1 MGRTALNSHIKTP
14 ASRGGWS
21 PPQARIT
28 INKINNMEKLSTS
41 QMRQNGLTAFEA
53 ELVNYILT
61 NEISEGVTFQGV
73 PGHARYGSSKEGEL
87 VVVFNSETLSVER
100 VGKKTIT
107 INFAD
112 YAAGRKR
119 TPTTKATTNTPTTS
133 TTTSNNTNNN
143 NNMKEQNTTTTNTN
157 SNNVNNA
164 ALNFMSQMFAQQ
176 QEEGYQRGKSEAA
189 AEVEELKKQLD
200 EAKNAGTGSIINVV
214 VDGKKT
220 TTKTESVLDPNF
232 ENILHLVA
240 AHENIYLYGPAG
252 SGKNT
257 IAEQIA
263 DALGVDFYYQ
273 NTLVTKFDISGYKNA
288 QGEYEETP
296 FYKAWKNGGLFFAD
310 ELDNSTAE
318 AIIALNAAL
327 ANGYYT
333 FLNSGEKVAKN
344 PNFYCIAAG
353 NTNGQGATE
362 EYCGR
367 YQMDESSRD
376 RFAFIE
382 IDYNKKVEE
391 SICGGHLDI
400 LEFVRDL
407 RSVTKS
413 LQIKLICGYRA
424 ISRLA
429 KFYDMDTNFVLDSFI
444 FKGLSVDDIREIAAA
459 LSSENKYMKEIKKY

>member
-1 MGRTALNSHIKTP
+1 
-14 ASRGGWS
+14 
-21 PPQARIT
+21 
-28 INKINNMEKLSTS
+28 
-41 QMRQNGLTAFEA
+41 MRHNGLTAFEA

-61 NEISEGVTFQGV
+61 NEISEGTTFHGV
-73 PGHARYGSSKEGEL
+73 PGHARYGASKEEEY
-87 VVVFNSETLSVER
+87 VVVFNSESLSVER
-100 VGKKTIT
+100 VGKKVIT

-112 YAAGRKR
+112 YTQGRK
-119 TPTTKATTNTPTTS
+119 KASTNTTTS
-133 TTTSNNTNNN
+133 TTNNNTNNN
-143 NNMKEQNTTTTNTN
+143 NNMEEQNTTAAATVN
-157 SNNVNNA
+157 NNVNNNVNSA
-164 ALNFMSQMFAQQ
+164 ALNFMQQMFAQQ
-176 QEEGYQRGKSEAA
+176 QEEGYQRAKAESA
-189 AEVEELKKQLD
+189 AEVESLKKQLD

-220 TTKTESVLDPNF
+220 TTKTEQVLDPNF
-232 ENILHLVA
+232 ANILKLVA
-240 AHENIYLYGPAG
+240 AHENVYLYGPAG

-263 DALGVDFYYQ
+263 EALGVEFYYQ
-273 NTLVTKFDISGYKNA
+273 NTLVTKFDVSGYKNA

-333 FLNSGEKVAKN
+333 FPNSGEKVAKH
-344 PNFYCIAAG
+344 PDFYCIAAG

-382 IDYNKKVEE
+382 IGYNAKIEE

-407 RSVTKS
+407 RSVANS

-429 KFYDMDTNFVLDSFI
+429 KFYDMSTKFVLDSFI
-444 FKGLSVDDIREIAAA
+444 FKGLAVDDIREIAAA
-459 LSSENKYMKEIKKY
+459 LSSENKYTKEIKKY

>member
-1 MGRTALNSHIKTP
+1 
-14 ASRGGWS
+14 
-21 PPQARIT
+21 
-28 INKINNMEKLSTS
+28 
-41 QMRQNGLTAFEA
+41 MRQNGLTAFEA

-61 NEISEGVTFQGV
+61 NEISEGATFQGV
-73 PGHARYGSSKEGEL
+73 PGHPRYGASKEEEL

-100 VGKKTIT
+100 VGKKLIT

-112 YAAGRKR
+112 YTQGRKR
-119 TPTTKATTNTPTTS
+119 ATTGT

-143 NNMKEQNTTTTNTN
+143 NNNNNNMEEQNTTAATA
-157 SNNVNNA
+157 SNNVNSA
-164 ALNFMSQMFAQQ
+164 ALNFMQQMFAQQ
-176 QEEGYQRGKSEAA
+176 QEEGYQRGKKEAA
-189 AEVEELKKQLD
+189 AEVESLKKQIE
-200 EAKNAGTGSIINVV
+200 EAKKVGTGSVINVV

-220 TTKTESVLDPNF
+220 TTKTEQVLDPNF
-232 ENILHLVA
+232 ENILKLVA
-240 AHENIYLYGPAG
+240 AHENVYLYGPAG

-333 FLNSGEKVAKN
+333 FPNSGEKVAKS

-382 IDYNKKVEE
+382 INYNKKVEE
-391 SICGGHLDI
+391 SICGGHLDV
-400 LEFVRDL
+400 LDFVRDL
-407 RSVTKS
+407 RSVAKS

-429 KFYDMDTNFVLDSFI
+429 KFYDMDTKFVLNSFI

>member
-1 MGRTALNSHIKTP
+1 
-14 ASRGGWS
+14 
-21 PPQARIT
+21 
-28 INKINNMEKLSTS
+28 MEKLSTS

-61 NEISEGVTFQGV
+61 NEISEGTTFHGV
-73 PGHARYGSSKEGEL
+73 PGHPRYGASKEEEL

-100 VGKKTIT
+100 VGKKVIT
-107 INFAD
+107 INFED
-112 YAAGRKR
+112 YTAGRKR
-119 TPTTKATTNTPTTS
+119 VATN

-143 NNMKEQNTTTTNTN
+143 NNNNNNNMEEQNTATAATAN
-157 SNNVNNA
+157 NNVNNNVNSA

-176 QEEGYQRGKSEAA
+176 QEEGYQRGKAEAA
-189 AEVEELKKQLD
+189 AEVDSLKKQLE

-220 TTKTESVLDPNF
+220 TTKTEQVLDPNF

-240 AHENIYLYGPAG
+240 AHENVYLYGPAG

-263 DALGVDFYYQ
+263 EALGVEFYYQ
-273 NTLVTKFDISGYKNA
+273 NTLVTKFDVSGYKNA

-333 FLNSGEKVAKN
+333 FPNSSEKVAKH
-344 PNFYCIAAG
+344 PDFYCIAAG

-382 IDYNKKVEE
+382 IGYNKKVEE

-429 KFYDMDTNFVLDSFI
+429 KFYDMSTKFVLDSFI
-444 FKGLSVDDIREIAAA
+444 FKGISKDDIREIAAA
-459 LSSENKYMKEIKKY
+459 LSSKNKYTEEIKKY

>member
-1 MGRTALNSHIKTP
+1 
-14 ASRGGWS
+14 
-21 PPQARIT
+21 
-28 INKINNMEKLSTS
+28 
-41 QMRQNGLTAFEA
+41 MRQNGLTAFEA
-53 ELVNYILT
+53 ELVNYILA
-61 NEISEGVTFQGV
+61 NEISEGATFHGV
-73 PGHARYGSSKEGEL
+73 PGHARYGASKEEEL

-100 VGKKTIT
+100 VGKKLIT

-112 YAAGRKR
+112 YTQGRKR
-119 TPTTKATTNTPTTS
+119 AATNT

-143 NNMKEQNTTTTNTN
+143 NNNNMEEQNTTAAANTN
-157 SNNVNNA
+157 NNNVNDA

-176 QEEGYQRGKSEAA
+176 QEEGYQRGKAEAA
-189 AEVEELKKQLD
+189 AEVENLKKQIE
-200 EAKNAGTGSIINVV
+200 EAKKAGTGSIINVV
-214 VDGKKT
+214 IDGKKT
-220 TTKTESVLDPNF
+220 TTKNEQVLNPNF

-240 AHENIYLYGPAG
+240 AHENVYLYGPAG

-273 NTLVTKFDISGYKNA
+273 NTLVTKFDVSGYKNV

-333 FLNSGEKVAKN
+333 FPNSSEKVAKN

-382 IDYNKKVEE
+382 IGYNKKVEE

-400 LEFVRDL
+400 LDFVRDL

-413 LQIKLICGYRA
+413 LQINLICGYRA

-429 KFYDMDTNFVLDSFI
+429 KFYGMDTKFVLDSFI

-459 LSSENKYMKEIKKY
+459 LSTTNKYTEEILKY

>member
-1 MGRTALNSHIKTP
+1 
-14 ASRGGWS
+14 
-21 PPQARIT
+21 
-28 INKINNMEKLSTS
+28 MEK
-41 QMRQNGLTAFEA
+41 Q
-53 ELVNYILT
+53 
-61 NEISEGVTFQGV
+61 
-73 PGHARYGSSKEGEL
+73 
-87 VVVFNSETLSVER
+87 
-100 VGKKTIT
+100 
-107 INFAD
+107 
-112 YAAGRKR
+112 
-119 TPTTKATTNTPTTS
+119 
-133 TTTSNNTNNN
+133 
-143 NNMKEQNTTTTNTN
+143 TTTTNTN
-157 SNNVNNA
+157 NNNGLDV
-164 ALNFMSQMFAQQ
+164 LNSLFAQQ
-176 QEEGYQRGKSEAA
+176 QEEGYQRGKTEAA
-189 AEVEELKKQLD
+189 AEVESLKKQLD
-200 EAKNAGTGSIINVV
+200 EAKKVGTGSVINVV

-220 TTKTESVLDPNF
+220 TTKTEQVLDPNF
-232 ENILHLVA
+232 ENILKFVA
-240 AHENIYLYGPAG
+240 AHENVYLYGPAG

-263 DALGVDFYYQ
+263 EALGVEFYYQ
-273 NTLVTKFDISGYKNA
+273 NTLVTKFDVSGYKNA

-296 FYKAWKNGGLFFAD
+296 FYKAWKNGGLLFAD

-318 AIIALNAAL
+318 ALITLNAAL

-333 FLNSGEKVAKN
+333 FPNSGEKVAKH
-344 PNFYCIAAG
+344 PDFYCITAG

-407 RSVTKS
+407 RSVAKS

-429 KFYDMDTNFVLDSFI
+429 KFYDMDAKFVLDSFI
-444 FKGLSVDDIREIAAA
+444 FKGLALDDIREIAAA
-459 LSSENKYMKEIKKY
+459 LSSENKYAKEVKKY

>member
-1 MGRTALNSHIKTP
+1 
-14 ASRGGWS
+14 
-21 PPQARIT
+21 
-28 INKINNMEKLSTS
+28 
-41 QMRQNGLTAFEA
+41 MRQNGLTAFEA

-61 NEISEGVTFQGV
+61 NEISEGATFQGV
-73 PGHARYGSSKEGEL
+73 PGHPRYGSSKEEEL
-87 VVVFNSETLSVER
+87 VVVFNSETLTVER

-119 TPTTKATTNTPTTS
+119 MPTTKATNTPTTS
-133 TTTSNNTNNN
+133 TTTNNNTNNN
-143 NNMKEQNTTTTNTN
+143 MEEQNTTTTANTN
-157 SNNVNNA
+157 SNNVSSA
-164 ALNFMSQMFAQQ
+164 ALIFMSQIFAQQ

-220 TTKTESVLDPNF
+220 TTKTEQVLDPNF

-240 AHENIYLYGPAG
+240 AHENVYLYGPAG

-263 DALGVDFYYQ
+263 EALGVEFYYQ
-273 NTLVTKFDISGYKNA
+273 NTLVTKFDVSGYKNA

-333 FLNSGEKVAKN
+333 FPNSSEKVAKN
-344 PNFYCIAAG
+344 PNFFCIAAG

-400 LEFVRDL
+400 LDFIRDL
-407 RSVTKS
+407 RSVAKG
-413 LQIKLICGYRA
+413 LHIKLICGYRA

-429 KFYDMDTNFVLDSFI
+429 KFYDMSTKFVLNSFI
-444 FKGLSVDDIREIAAA
+444 FKGLSVDDVREIAAA
-459 LSSENKYMKEIKKY
+459 MSSDNKYTKELKKY

>member
-1 MGRTALNSHIKTP
+1 
-14 ASRGGWS
+14 
-21 PPQARIT
+21 
-28 INKINNMEKLSTS
+28 
-41 QMRQNGLTAFEA
+41 MRQNGLTAFEA
-53 ELVNYILT
+53 ELVNYILA
-61 NEISEGVTFQGV
+61 NEISEGTTFHGV
-73 PGHARYGSSKEGEL
+73 PGHPRYGASKEEEL
-87 VVVFNSETLSVER
+87 VVVFNSEALSVER
-100 VGKKTIT
+100 VGKKVIT
-107 INFAD
+107 INFED
-112 YAAGRKR
+112 YTAGRKR
-119 TPTTKATTNTPTTS
+119 VATN

-143 NNMKEQNTTTTNTN
+143 NNNNNNNMEEQNTATAATAN
-157 SNNVNNA
+157 NNVNNNVNSA

-176 QEEGYQRGKSEAA
+176 QEEGYQRGKAEAA
-189 AEVEELKKQLD
+189 AEVDSLKKQLD
-200 EAKNAGTGSIINVV
+200 EAKNAGTGSVINVV

-220 TTKTESVLDPNF
+220 TTKTESILDPNF

-240 AHENIYLYGPAG
+240 AHENVYLYGPAG

-263 DALGVDFYYQ
+263 EALGVEFYYQ
-273 NTLVTKFDISGYKNA
+273 NTLVTKFDVSGYKNA
-288 QGEYEETP
+288 QGEFEETP

-333 FLNSGEKVAKN
+333 FPNSGEKVAKH
-344 PNFYCIAAG
+344 PDFYCIAAG

-376 RFAFIE
+376 RFAFVE
-382 IDYNKKVEE
+382 IDYNKKIEE

-429 KFYDMDTNFVLDSFI
+429 KFYDMSTKFVLDSFI
-444 FKGLSVDDIREIAAA
+444 FKGISKDDIREIAAA
-459 LSSENKYMKEIKKY
+459 LSSKNKYTEEIKKY

>member
-1 MGRTALNSHIKTP
+1 
-14 ASRGGWS
+14 
-21 PPQARIT
+21 
-28 INKINNMEKLSTS
+28 MEKLSTS

-61 NEISEGVTFQGV
+61 NEISEGTTFHGV
-73 PGHARYGSSKEGEL
+73 PGHPRYGASKEEEL
-87 VVVFNSETLSVER
+87 VVVFNSEALSVER
-100 VGKKTIT
+100 VGKKVIT

-112 YAAGRKR
+112 YTQGRKR
-119 TPTTKATTNTPTTS
+119 AATNTTA
-133 TTTSNNTNNN
+133 TSNNTNTNNN
-143 NNMKEQNTTTTNTN
+143 NNNNNMEDQNTTTTAAAATANT
-157 SNNVNNA
+157 NNVNNNVNSA

-176 QEEGYQRGKSEAA
+176 QEEGYQRGKAEAA
-189 AEVEELKKQLD
+189 AEVESLKKQLD

-220 TTKTESVLDPNF
+220 TTKTDSVLDPNF
-232 ENILHLVA
+232 ENILKLVA
-240 AHENIYLYGPAG
+240 AHENVYLYGPAG

-263 DALGVDFYYQ
+263 DALGVEFYYQ
-273 NTLVTKFDISGYKNA
+273 NTLVTKFDVSGYKNA

-333 FLNSGEKVAKN
+333 FPNSGEKVAKH
-344 PNFYCIAAG
+344 PDFYCIAAG

-382 IDYNKKVEE
+382 IGYNAKVEE

-429 KFYDMDTNFVLDSFI
+429 KFYDMDTKFVLDSFI
-444 FKGLSVDDIREIAAA
+444 FKGIAKDDIREIAAA
-459 LSSENKYMKEIKKY
+459 LSSKNKYTDEIKKY

>member
-1 MGRTALNSHIKTP
+1 
-14 ASRGGWS
+14 
-21 PPQARIT
+21 
-28 INKINNMEKLSTS
+28 
-41 QMRQNGLTAFEA
+41 MRQNGLTAFEA

-61 NEISEGVTFQGV
+61 NEISEGATFQGV
-73 PGHARYGSSKEGEL
+73 PGHPRYGSSKEEEL
-87 VVVFNSETLSVER
+87 VVAFNSEALTVER

-112 YAAGRKR
+112 YTAGRKR
-119 TPTTKATTNTPTTS
+119 TPTTKATNTPTTS
-133 TTTSNNTNNN
+133 TTTNNNTNNN
-143 NNMKEQNTTTTNTN
+143 NNNMEEQNTTTTANTN
-157 SNNVNNA
+157 SNNVNSA

-176 QEEGYQRGKSEAA
+176 QEEGYRRGKSEAA

-200 EAKNAGTGSIINVV
+200 QAKNAGTGSIINVV

-220 TTKTESVLDPNF
+220 TTKTEQVLDPNF

-240 AHENIYLYGPAG
+240 AHENVYLYGPAG

-263 DALGVDFYYQ
+263 EALGVEFYYQ
-273 NTLVTKFDISGYKNA
+273 NTLVTKFDVSGYKNA

-333 FLNSGEKVAKN
+333 FPNSSEKVAKN
-344 PNFYCIAAG
+344 PNFYCITAG

-400 LEFVRDL
+400 LDFVRDL
-407 RSVTKS
+407 RNVAKS
-413 LQIKLICGYRA
+413 LHVKLICGYRA

-429 KFYDMDTNFVLDSFI
+429 KFYDMSTKFVLDSFI
-444 FKGLSVDDIREIAAA
+444 FKGLCVDDVREIAAA
-459 LSSENKYMKEIKKY
+459 MSSENKYTKELKKY

>member
-1 MGRTALNSHIKTP
+1 
-14 ASRGGWS
+14 
-21 PPQARIT
+21 
-28 INKINNMEKLSTS
+28 MEKLSTS

-53 ELVNYILT
+53 ELVNYILA
-61 NEISEGVTFQGV
+61 NEISEGTTFHGV
-73 PGHARYGSSKEGEL
+73 PGHPRYGASKEEEL

-100 VGKKTIT
+100 VGKKVIT

-112 YAAGRKR
+112 YTQGRKR
-119 TPTTKATTNTPTTS
+119 AATNTTA
-133 TTTSNNTNNN
+133 TSNNTNTNNN
-143 NNMKEQNTTTTNTN
+143 NNNNNMEDQNTTTTAAAAATAN
-157 SNNVNNA
+157 NNVNNNVNSA

-176 QEEGYQRGKSEAA
+176 QEEGYQRGKAEAA
-189 AEVEELKKQLD
+189 AEVDSLKKQLE

-220 TTKTESVLDPNF
+220 TTKTEQVLDPNF

-240 AHENIYLYGPAG
+240 AHENVYLYGPAG

-263 DALGVDFYYQ
+263 EALGVEFYYQ
-273 NTLVTKFDISGYKNA
+273 NTLVTKFDVSGYKNA
-288 QGEYEETP
+288 QGEFEETP

-333 FLNSGEKVAKN
+333 FPNSGEKVAKH
-344 PNFYCIAAG
+344 PDFYCIAAG

-382 IDYNKKVEE
+382 IGYNAKVEE

-429 KFYDMDTNFVLDSFI
+429 KFYDLNTKFVLDSFI
-444 FKGLSVDDIREIAAA
+444 FKGLAVDDIREIAAA
-459 LSSENKYMKEIKKY
+459 LSSKNKYTEEIKKY

>member
-1 MGRTALNSHIKTP
+1 
-14 ASRGGWS
+14 
-21 PPQARIT
+21 
-28 INKINNMEKLSTS
+28 MEKLSTS

-61 NEISEGVTFQGV
+61 NEISEGATFQGV
-73 PGHARYGSSKEGEL
+73 PGHPRYGASKEEEL

-100 VGKKTIT
+100 VGKKVIT

-112 YAAGRKR
+112 YTQRRKR
-119 TPTTKATTNTPTTS
+119 AATGTTT

-143 NNMKEQNTTTTNTN
+143 NNNNNMEEQNTTTAATTSTN
-157 SNNVNNA
+157 NNA
-164 ALNFMSQMFAQQ
+164 ALNFMQQMFAQQ
-176 QEEGYQRGKSEAA
+176 QEEGYQRAKAESA
-189 AEVEELKKQLD
+189 AEIDSLKKQIE
-200 EAKNAGTGSIINVV
+200 EAKKVGTGSIINVV

-220 TTKTESVLDPNF
+220 TTKTQGVLDPNF

-240 AHENIYLYGPAG
+240 AHENVYLYGPAG

-273 NTLVTKFDISGYKNA
+273 NTLITKFDVSGYKNA

-333 FLNSGEKVAKN
+333 FPNSGEKVAKN

-429 KFYDMDTNFVLDSFI
+429 KFYDMDTKFVLDSFI
-444 FKGLSVDDIREIAAA
+444 FKGLSVDDIREIAAV
-459 LSSENKYMKEIKKY
+459 LSTTNKYTKEIKKY

>member
-1 MGRTALNSHIKTP
+1 
-14 ASRGGWS
+14 
-21 PPQARIT
+21 
-28 INKINNMEKLSTS
+28 
-41 QMRQNGLTAFEA
+41 MRQNGLTAFEA

-61 NEISEGVTFQGV
+61 NEISEGTTFHGV
-73 PGHARYGSSKEGEL
+73 PGHARYGASKEEEY
-87 VVVFNSETLSVER
+87 VVVFNSESLSVER
-100 VGKKTIT
+100 VGKKVIT

-112 YAAGRKR
+112 YTQGRK
-119 TPTTKATTNTPTTS
+119 KASTNTTTS
-133 TTTSNNTNNN
+133 TTKNNTNNN
-143 NNMKEQNTTTTNTN
+143 NMEEQNTTAAATVNN
-157 SNNVNNA
+157 IVNNNVNSA
-164 ALNFMSQMFAQQ
+164 ALNFLQQMFAQQ
-176 QEEGYQRGKSEAA
+176 QEEGYQRAKAESA
-189 AEVEELKKQLD
+189 AEVESLKKQLD

-220 TTKTESVLDPNF
+220 TTKTEQVLDPNF
-232 ENILHLVA
+232 ANILKLVA
-240 AHENIYLYGPAG
+240 AHENVYLYGPAG

-263 DALGVDFYYQ
+263 EALGVEFYYQ
-273 NTLVTKFDISGYKNA
+273 NTLVTKFDVSGYKNA

-333 FLNSGEKVAKN
+333 FPNSGEKVAKH
-344 PNFYCIAAG
+344 PDFYCIAAG

-382 IDYNKKVEE
+382 IGYNAKIEE

-407 RSVTKS
+407 RSVAKS

-424 ISRLA
+424 ISRRA
-429 KFYDMDTNFVLDSFI
+429 KFYDMSTKFVLDSFI
-444 FKGLSVDDIREIAAA
+444 FKGLAVDDIREIAAA
-459 LSSENKYMKEIKKY
+459 LSSENKYTKEIKKY

>member
-1 MGRTALNSHIKTP
+1 
-14 ASRGGWS
+14 
-21 PPQARIT
+21 
-28 INKINNMEKLSTS
+28 MEKLSTS

-61 NEISEGVTFQGV
+61 NEISEGTTFHGV
-73 PGHARYGSSKEGEL
+73 PGHARYGASKEEEY
-87 VVVFNSETLSVER
+87 VVVFNSESLSVER
-100 VGKKTIT
+100 AGKKVIT

-112 YAAGRKR
+112 YTQGRK
-119 TPTTKATTNTPTTS
+119 KASTNTTTS
-133 TTTSNNTNNN
+133 TTNNNTNNN
-143 NNMKEQNTTTTNTN
+143 NNMEEQNTTAAATVN
-157 SNNVNNA
+157 NNVNNNVNSA
-164 ALNFMSQMFAQQ
+164 ALNFMQQMFAQQ
-176 QEEGYQRGKSEAA
+176 QEEGYQRAKAESA
-189 AEVEELKKQLD
+189 AEVESLKKQLD

-220 TTKTESVLDPNF
+220 TTKTEQVLDPNF
-232 ENILHLVA
+232 ANILKLVA
-240 AHENIYLYGPAG
+240 AHENVYLYGPAG

-257 IAEQIA
+257 TAEQIA
-263 DALGVDFYYQ
+263 EALGVEFYYQ
-273 NTLVTKFDISGYKNA
+273 NTLVTKFDVSGYKNA

-333 FLNSGEKVAKN
+333 FPNSGEKVAKH
-344 PNFYCIAAG
+344 PDFYCIAAG

-367 YQMDESSRD
+367 YQIDESSRD

-382 IDYNKKVEE
+382 IGYNAKIEE

-407 RSVTKS
+407 RSVAKS

-429 KFYDMDTNFVLDSFI
+429 KFYDMSTKFVLDSFI
-444 FKGLSVDDIREIAAA
+444 FKGLAVDDIREIAAA
-459 LSSENKYMKEIKKY
+459 LSSENKYTKEIKKY

>member
-1 MGRTALNSHIKTP
+1 
-14 ASRGGWS
+14 
-21 PPQARIT
+21 
-28 INKINNMEKLSTS
+28 MEKLSTS

-61 NEISEGVTFQGV
+61 NEISEGTTFYGV
-73 PGHARYGSSKEGEL
+73 PGHPRYGASKEEEL

-100 VGKKTIT
+100 VGKKVIT

-112 YAAGRKR
+112 YTQGQKRAA
-119 TPTTKATTNTPTTS
+119 TTKATTS
-133 TTTSNNTNNN
+133 TTTTSATNNNTNNN
-143 NNMKEQNTTTTNTN
+143 NNMEDQNTTTATAATANNNNGLDVLN
-157 SNNVNNA
+157 S
-164 ALNFMSQMFAQQ
+164 LFAQQ
-176 QEEGYQRGKSEAA
+176 QEMGYQRGKAEAA
-189 AEVEELKKQLD
+189 AEVESLKKQIE

-214 VDGKKT
+214 VDNKKT
-220 TTKTESVLDPNF
+220 TTKTEQVLDPNF

-240 AHENIYLYGPAG
+240 AHENVYLYGPAG

-263 DALGVDFYYQ
+263 EALGVEFYYQ

-333 FLNSGEKVAKN
+333 FPNSGEKVAKH
-344 PNFYCIAAG
+344 PDFYCIAAG

-382 IDYNKKVEE
+382 IGYNAKIEE

-400 LEFVRDL
+400 LDFVRDL

-429 KFYDMDTNFVLDSFI
+429 KFYDMSTKFVLDSFI
-444 FKGLSVDDIREIAAA
+444 FKGISKDDIREIAAA
-459 LSSENKYMKEIKKY
+459 LSSKNKYTEEIKKY

>member
-1 MGRTALNSHIKTP
+1 MKP
-14 ASRGGWS
+14 AAGTKV
-21 PPQARIT
+21 IT
-28 INKINNMEKLSTS
+28 TNFNNMEKLSTS

-61 NEISEGVTFQGV
+61 NEISEGATFQGV
-73 PGHARYGSSKEGEL
+73 PGHARYGASKEEEL

-100 VGKKTIT
+100 VGKKVIT

-112 YAAGRKR
+112 YTQRQKR
-119 TPTTKATTNTPTTS
+119 TTGT

-143 NNMKEQNTTTTNTN
+143 SNNNMEEQNTTTAATTSTN
-157 SNNVNNA
+157 NNVNNA

-176 QEEGYQRGKSEAA
+176 QEEGYQRAKAESA
-189 AEVEELKKQLD
+189 AEIDSLKKQIE
-200 EAKNAGTGSIINVV
+200 EAKKVGTGSIINVV

-220 TTKTESVLDPNF
+220 TTKTEQVVDPNF
-232 ENILHLVA
+232 ENILKLVA

-263 DALGVDFYYQ
+263 EALGVEFYYQ
-273 NTLVTKFDISGYKNA
+273 NALVTKFDVSGYKNA

-333 FLNSGEKVAKN
+333 FPNSGEKVAKN

-429 KFYDMDTNFVLDSFI
+429 KFYDMDTKFVLDSFI

-459 LSSENKYMKEIKKY
+459 LSSENKYTKEIKKY

>member
-1 MGRTALNSHIKTP
+1 
-14 ASRGGWS
+14 
-21 PPQARIT
+21 
-28 INKINNMEKLSTS
+28 MEKLSTS

-61 NEISEGVTFQGV
+61 NEISEGTTFHGV
-73 PGHARYGSSKEGEL
+73 PGHPRYGASKEEEL

-100 VGKKTIT
+100 VGKKLIT

-112 YAAGRKR
+112 YTQGRKR
-119 TPTTKATTNTPTTS
+119 ATATKATTNTPTTS
-133 TTTSNNTNNN
+133 TTNNNTNNN
-143 NNMKEQNTTTTNTN
+143 NNMEDQNTTTTATATATTAN
-157 SNNVNNA
+157 NNVNSA

-176 QEEGYQRGKSEAA
+176 QEEGYQRGKAEAA
-189 AEVEELKKQLD
+189 AEVESLKKQLD
-200 EAKNAGTGSIINVV
+200 DAKNAGTGSIINVV
-214 VDGKKT
+214 VDNKKI
-220 TTKTESVLDPNF
+220 TTKTEQVLDPNF
-232 ENILHLVA
+232 ENILKLVA
-240 AHENIYLYGPAG
+240 AHENVYLYGPAG

-263 DALGVDFYYQ
+263 DALGVEFYYQ
-273 NTLVTKFDISGYKNA
+273 NTLVTKFDVSGYKNA

-333 FLNSGEKVAKN
+333 FPNSGEKVAKH
-344 PNFYCIAAG
+344 PDFYCIAAG

-382 IDYNKKVEE
+382 IGYNAKIEE

-429 KFYDMDTNFVLDSFI
+429 KFYDMGTKFVLDSFI
-444 FKGLSVDDIREIAAA
+444 FKGLAVDDIREIAAA
-459 LSSENKYMKEIKKY
+459 LSSKNKYTEEIKKY

>member
-1 MGRTALNSHIKTP
+1 
-14 ASRGGWS
+14 
-21 PPQARIT
+21 
-28 INKINNMEKLSTS
+28 
-41 QMRQNGLTAFEA
+41 MRQNGLTAFEA

-61 NEISEGVTFQGV
+61 NEISEGTTFHGV
-73 PGHARYGSSKEGEL
+73 PGHPRYSASKEEEL

-100 VGKKTIT
+100 VGKKVIT

-112 YAAGRKR
+112 YTQGRKR
-119 TPTTKATTNTPTTS
+119 TATNTTATN
-133 TTTSNNTNNN
+133 NNTNNN
-143 NNMKEQNTTTTNTN
+143 NNNNNNNMEEQNTTTAATAN
-157 SNNVNNA
+157 NNVNNNVNSA
-164 ALNFMSQMFAQQ
+164 ALNFMQQMFAQQ
-176 QEEGYQRGKSEAA
+176 QEEGYQRGKAEAA
-189 AEVEELKKQLD
+189 AEVDSLKKQLD
-200 EAKNAGTGSIINVV
+200 EAKNAGTGSVINVV

-220 TTKTESVLDPNF
+220 TTKTEKVLDPNF

-240 AHENIYLYGPAG
+240 AHENVYLYGPAG

-263 DALGVDFYYQ
+263 DALGVEFYYQ
-273 NTLVTKFDISGYKNA
+273 NTLVTKFDVSGYKNA
-288 QGEYEETP
+288 QGEFEETP

-333 FLNSGEKVAKN
+333 FPNSGEKVAKH
-344 PNFYCIAAG
+344 PDFYCIAAG

-382 IDYNKKVEE
+382 IDYNAKVEE

-400 LEFVRDL
+400 LDFVRDL

-429 KFYDMDTNFVLDSFI
+429 KFYDMSTKFVLDSFI
-444 FKGLSVDDIREIAAA
+444 FKGLAVDDIREIAAA
-459 LSSENKYMKEIKKY
+459 LSSKNKYTEEIKKY

>member
-1 MGRTALNSHIKTP
+1 
-14 ASRGGWS
+14 
-21 PPQARIT
+21 
-28 INKINNMEKLSTS
+28 
-41 QMRQNGLTAFEA
+41 MRQNGLTAFEA

-61 NEISEGVTFQGV
+61 NEISEGATFQGV
-73 PGHARYGSSKEGEL
+73 PGHPRYGASKEEER
-87 VVVFNSETLSVER
+87 VVTFSSEALSVER

-112 YAAGRKR
+112 YTAGRKR
-119 TPTTKATTNTPTTS
+119 AATTKAITSTPTTS
-133 TTTSNNTNNN
+133 TTSNNTNNN
-143 NNMKEQNTTTTNTN
+143 NNMEEQNTTTAATTNTN
-157 SNNVNNA
+157 NNNVNNA
-164 ALNFMSQMFAQQ
+164 ALNFMQQMFAQQ
-176 QEEGYQRGKSEAA
+176 QEEGYQRGKTEAA
-189 AEVEELKKQLD
+189 AEVESLKKQLD

-220 TTKTESVLDPNF
+220 TTKTQGVLDPNF

-263 DALGVDFYYQ
+263 EALGVEFYYQ
-273 NTLVTKFDISGYKNA
+273 NTLVTKFDVSGYKNA

-333 FLNSGEKVAKN
+333 FPNSGEKVAKN

-429 KFYDMDTNFVLDSFI
+429 KFYDMNTKFVLDSFI
-444 FKGLSVDDIREIAAA
+444 FKGLAVDDIREIAAA
-459 LSSENKYMKEIKKY
+459 LSTENKYTEEIIKY

>member
-1 MGRTALNSHIKTP
+1 
-14 ASRGGWS
+14 
-21 PPQARIT
+21 
-28 INKINNMEKLSTS
+28 MEKLSTS

-61 NEISEGVTFQGV
+61 NEVSEGATFHGV
-73 PGHARYGSSKEGEL
+73 PGHPRYGTSKEEEL

-100 VGKKTIT
+100 VGKKVIT

-112 YAAGRKR
+112 YTQGRKR
-119 TPTTKATTNTPTTS
+119 ATTTKATTSTPTTS
-133 TTTSNNTNNN
+133 TTNNNTNNN
-143 NNMKEQNTTTTNTN
+143 NNNNMEDQNTTTAATTNNNNGLDVLN
-157 SNNVNNA
+157 S
-164 ALNFMSQMFAQQ
+164 LFAQQ
-176 QEEGYQRGKSEAA
+176 QEMGYQRGKAEAA
-189 AEVEELKKQLD
+189 AEVESLKKQLD

-214 VDGKKT
+214 VDNKKT
-220 TTKTESVLDPNF
+220 TTKTEQVLDPNF
-232 ENILHLVA
+232 ANILKLVA
-240 AHENIYLYGPAG
+240 AHENVYLYGPAG

-263 DALGVDFYYQ
+263 EALGVEFYYQ
-273 NTLVTKFDISGYKNA
+273 NTLVTKFDVSGYKNA
-288 QGEYEETP
+288 QGEFEETP

-333 FLNSGEKVAKN
+333 FPNSGEKVAKH
-344 PNFYCIAAG
+344 PDFYCIAAG

-382 IDYNKKVEE
+382 IGYNAKVEE

-400 LEFVRDL
+400 LDFVRDL

-429 KFYDMDTNFVLDSFI
+429 KFYDMDTKFVLDSFI
-444 FKGLSVDDIREIAAA
+444 FKGISKDDIREIAAA
-459 LSSENKYMKEIKKY
+459 LSSENKYTKEIKKY

>member
-1 MGRTALNSHIKTP
+1 
-14 ASRGGWS
+14 
-21 PPQARIT
+21 
-28 INKINNMEKLSTS
+28 
-41 QMRQNGLTAFEA
+41 MRQNGLTAFEA
-53 ELVNYILT
+53 ELVNYILA
-61 NEISEGVTFQGV
+61 NEITEGTTFHGV
-73 PGHARYGSSKEGEL
+73 PGHPRYGASKEEEL

-100 VGKKTIT
+100 VGKKVIT

-112 YAAGRKR
+112 YTQGRKR
-119 TPTTKATTNTPTTS
+119 ATTGA

-143 NNMKEQNTTTTNTN
+143 NNNNSNNMEDQNTTTATTATA
-157 SNNVNNA
+157 NNVNSA
-164 ALNFMSQMFAQQ
+164 ALNSMLQMFAQQ
-176 QEEGYQRGKSEAA
+176 QEEGYKRGKAEAA
-189 AEVEELKKQLD
+189 AEVESLKKQIE
-200 EAKNAGTGSIINVV
+200 EAKNAGTGSVINVV

-220 TTKTESVLDPNF
+220 TTKTEQVLDPNF
-232 ENILHLVA
+232 ANILKLVA
-240 AHENIYLYGPAG
+240 ARENVYLYGPAG

-263 DALGVDFYYQ
+263 EALGVEFYYQ
-273 NTLVTKFDISGYKNA
+273 NTLVTKFDVSGYKNA
-288 QGEYEETP
+288 QGEYEETA

-333 FLNSGEKVAKN
+333 FPNSSEKVAKH
-344 PNFYCIAAG
+344 PDFYCIAAG

-382 IDYNKKVEE
+382 IGYNEKIEE

-429 KFYDMDTNFVLDSFI
+429 KFYDMNTKFVLDSFI
-444 FKGLSVDDIREIAAA
+444 FKGIAKDDIREIAAA
-459 LSSENKYMKEIKKY
+459 LSSKNKYTEEIKKY

>member
-1 MGRTALNSHIKTP
+1 
-14 ASRGGWS
+14 
-21 PPQARIT
+21 
-28 INKINNMEKLSTS
+28 MEKLSTS

-53 ELVNYILT
+53 ELVNYILV
-61 NEISEGVTFQGV
+61 NEISEGATFHGV
-73 PGHARYGSSKEGEL
+73 PGHPRYGASKEEEL
-87 VVVFNSETLSVER
+87 VVAFNSENLSVER
-100 VGKKTIT
+100 VGKKVIT

-112 YAAGRKR
+112 YTQGRTKTPR
-119 TPTTKATTNTPTTS
+119 T

-143 NNMKEQNTTTTNTN
+143 NNNNN
-157 SNNVNNA
+157 SNMEDQDTNNVNNA
-164 ALNFMSQMFAQQ
+164 ALNFMQQIFAQQ
-176 QEEGYQRGKSEAA
+176 QEEGYQRGKAEAA
-189 AEVEELKKQLD
+189 AEVESLKKQLD
-200 EAKNAGTGSIINVV
+200 EAKNAGTGSVINVV
-214 VDGKKT
+214 VDGKET

-232 ENILHLVA
+232 ENILKLVA
-240 AHENIYLYGPAG
+240 AHENVYLYGPAG

-263 DALGVDFYYQ
+263 EALGVEFYYQ
-273 NTLVTKFDISGYKNA
+273 NTLVTKFDVSGYKNA
-288 QGEYEETP
+288 QGEYEKTP

-333 FLNSGEKVAKN
+333 FPNSGEKVAKH
-344 PNFYCIAAG
+344 PDFYCIAAG

-382 IDYNKKVEE
+382 IGYNAKIEE

-400 LEFVRDL
+400 LDFVRDL

-429 KFYDMDTNFVLDSFI
+429 KFYEMSTKFVLDSFI
-444 FKGLSVDDIREIAAA
+444 FKGIAKDDIREIAAA
-459 LSSENKYMKEIKKY
+459 LSSKNKYTKEIKKY

>member
-1 MGRTALNSHIKTP
+1 
-14 ASRGGWS
+14 
-21 PPQARIT
+21 
-28 INKINNMEKLSTS
+28 
-41 QMRQNGLTAFEA
+41 MRQNGLTAFEA

-61 NEISEGVTFQGV
+61 NEISEGATFQGV
-73 PGHARYGSSKEGEL
+73 PGHPRYGASKEEEL

-100 VGKKTIT
+100 VGKRVIT

-112 YAAGRKR
+112 YTQGRKR
-119 TPTTKATTNTPTTS
+119 ATNTTT
-133 TTTSNNTNNN
+133 TTTSNNTNN
-143 NNMKEQNTTTTNTN
+143 MEEQNTTTANN
-157 SNNVNNA
+157 NNVNNA
-164 ALNFMSQMFAQQ
+164 ALNFMQQMFAQQ
-176 QEEGYQRGKSEAA
+176 QEEGYQRGKTEAA
-189 AEVEELKKQLD
+189 AEVESLKKQLD
-200 EAKNAGTGSIINVV
+200 EAKNADTGSIINVV

-220 TTKTESVLDPNF
+220 TTKTQSVLDPNF

-240 AHENIYLYGPAG
+240 AHENVYLYGPAG

-333 FLNSGEKVAKN
+333 FPNSGEKVAKS

-382 IDYNKKVEE
+382 INYNKKVEE
-391 SICGGHLDI
+391 SICGGHLDV
-400 LEFVRDL
+400 LDFVRDL
-407 RSVTKS
+407 RSVAKS

-429 KFYDMDTNFVLDSFI
+429 KFYDMDTKFVLNSFI

>member
-1 MGRTALNSHIKTP
+1 
-14 ASRGGWS
+14 
-21 PPQARIT
+21 
-28 INKINNMEKLSTS
+28 MEKLSTS

-53 ELVNYILT
+53 ELVNYILA
-61 NEISEGVTFQGV
+61 NEITEGTTFHGV
-73 PGHARYGSSKEGEL
+73 PGHPRYGASKEEEL

-100 VGKKTIT
+100 VGKKVIT

-112 YAAGRKR
+112 YTQGRKR
-119 TPTTKATTNTPTTS
+119 AATNTTA
-133 TTTSNNTNNN
+133 TSNNTNNN
-143 NNMKEQNTTTTNTN
+143 NNNMNMEEQNTTTTTTTATTAATAN
-157 SNNVNNA
+157 NNVNSA

-176 QEEGYQRGKSEAA
+176 QEEGYQRGKKEAA
-189 AEVEELKKQLD
+189 AEVESLKKQLE
-200 EAKNAGTGSIINVV
+200 EAKNAGTGSVINVV

-220 TTKTESVLDPNF
+220 TTKTEQVLDPNF
-232 ENILHLVA
+232 ANILKLVA
-240 AHENIYLYGPAG
+240 AHENVYLYGPAG

-273 NTLVTKFDISGYKNA
+273 NTLVTKFDVSGYKNA
-288 QGEYEETP
+288 QGEFEETP

-333 FLNSGEKVAKN
+333 FPNSGEKVAKH
-344 PNFYCIAAG
+344 PDFYCIAAG

-382 IDYNKKVEE
+382 IGYNAKVEE

-400 LEFVRDL
+400 LDFVRDL

-429 KFYDMDTNFVLDSFI
+429 KFYDMNTKFVLDSFI
-444 FKGLSVDDIREIAAA
+444 FKGIAKDDIREIAAA
-459 LSSENKYMKEIKKY
+459 LSSKNKYTEEIKKY

>member
-1 MGRTALNSHIKTP
+1 
-14 ASRGGWS
+14 
-21 PPQARIT
+21 
-28 INKINNMEKLSTS
+28 
-41 QMRQNGLTAFEA
+41 MRQNGLTAFEA

-61 NEISEGVTFQGV
+61 NEISEGATFQGV
-73 PGHARYGSSKEGEL
+73 PGHPRYGASKEEER

-100 VGKKTIT
+100 VGKKVIT

-112 YAAGRKR
+112 YTQRQKR
-119 TPTTKATTNTPTTS
+119 TTGT

-143 NNMKEQNTTTTNTN
+143 NNNNMEEQNTTTNTN
-157 SNNVNNA
+157 NNVNNA
-164 ALNFMSQMFAQQ
+164 ALNFMQQMFAQQ
-176 QEEGYQRGKSEAA
+176 QAEGYQRAKAESA
-189 AEVEELKKQLD
+189 AEIDSLKKQIE
-200 EAKNAGTGSIINVV
+200 EAKKVGTGSVINVV

-220 TTKTESVLDPNF
+220 TTKTEQVLDPNF
-232 ENILHLVA
+232 ENILKLVA
-240 AHENIYLYGPAG
+240 AHENVYLYGPAG

-273 NTLVTKFDISGYKNA
+273 NTLVTKFDVSGYKNA

-327 ANGYYT
+327 TNGYYT
-333 FLNSGEKVAKN
+333 FPNSGEKVAKN

-382 IDYNKKVEE
+382 IGYNAKVEE
-391 SICGGHLDI
+391 SICGGHLDT

-429 KFYDMDTNFVLDSFI
+429 KFYDMDTKFVLDSFI

-459 LSSENKYMKEIKKY
+459 LSSENKYMKETKKY

>member
-1 MGRTALNSHIKTP
+1 
-14 ASRGGWS
+14 
-21 PPQARIT
+21 
-28 INKINNMEKLSTS
+28 MEKLSTS

-53 ELVNYILT
+53 ELVNYILA
-61 NEISEGVTFQGV
+61 NEITEGTTFHGV
-73 PGHARYGSSKEGEL
+73 PGHPRYGASKEEEL

-100 VGKKTIT
+100 VGKKVIT

-112 YAAGRKR
+112 YTQGRKR
-119 TPTTKATTNTPTTS
+119 AANT

-143 NNMKEQNTTTTNTN
+143 NNNNMNMEEQNTTTATTATAATATAN
-157 SNNVNNA
+157 NNVNNA
-164 ALNFMSQMFAQQ
+164 ALNFMQQMFAQQ
-176 QEEGYQRGKSEAA
+176 QEEGYQRGKAEAA
-189 AEVEELKKQLD
+189 AEVESLKKQIE
-200 EAKNAGTGSIINVV
+200 EAKNAGTGSVINVV

-220 TTKTESVLDPNF
+220 TTKTEQVLDPNF
-232 ENILHLVA
+232 ANILKLVA
-240 AHENIYLYGPAG
+240 ARENVYLYGPAG

-263 DALGVDFYYQ
+263 EALGVEFYYQ
-273 NTLVTKFDISGYKNA
+273 NTLVTKFDVSGYKNA
-288 QGEYEETP
+288 QGEYEETA
-296 FYKAWKNGGLFFAD
+296 FYKAWKNGGLFFSD

-333 FLNSGEKVAKN
+333 FPNSSDKVAKH
-344 PNFYCIAAG
+344 PDFYCIAAG

-382 IDYNKKVEE
+382 IGYNEKIEE

-413 LQIKLICGYRA
+413 LRIKLICGYRA

-429 KFYDMDTNFVLDSFI
+429 KFYDMNTKFVLDSFI
-444 FKGLSVDDIREIAAA
+444 FKGIAKDDIREIAAA
-459 LSSENKYMKEIKKY
+459 LSSKNKYTEEIKKY

>member
-1 MGRTALNSHIKTP
+1 
-14 ASRGGWS
+14 
-21 PPQARIT
+21 
-28 INKINNMEKLSTS
+28 MEKLSTS

-61 NEISEGVTFQGV
+61 NEISEGTTFHGV
-73 PGHARYGSSKEGEL
+73 PGHPRYGASKEEEL

-100 VGKKTIT
+100 VGKKVIT

-112 YAAGRKR
+112 YTQGRAKTPR
-119 TPTTKATTNTPTTS
+119 T

-143 NNMKEQNTTTTNTN
+143 NNNMNNMEDQNTTTATAATAN
-157 SNNVNNA
+157 NNVNSA

-176 QEEGYQRGKSEAA
+176 QEEGYKRGKAESA
-189 AEVEELKKQLD
+189 AEVASLKKQIE

-214 VDGKKT
+214 VDNKKT
-220 TTKTESVLDPNF
+220 TTKTQSVLDPNF

-240 AHENIYLYGPAG
+240 AHENVYLYGPAG

-263 DALGVDFYYQ
+263 DALGVEFYYQ
-273 NTLVTKFDISGYKNA
+273 NTLVTKFDVSGYKNA

-333 FLNSGEKVAKN
+333 FPNSGEKVAKN
-344 PNFYCIAAG
+344 PNFYCIASG

-382 IDYNKKVEE
+382 IGYNAKVEE

-400 LEFVRDL
+400 LDFVRDL

-429 KFYDMDTNFVLDSFI
+429 KFYDMSTKFVLDSFI
-444 FKGLSVDDIREIAAA
+444 FKGLAVDDIREIAAA
-459 LSSENKYMKEIKKY
+459 LSSKNKYTEEIKKY

>member
-1 MGRTALNSHIKTP
+1 
-14 ASRGGWS
+14 
-21 PPQARIT
+21 
-28 INKINNMEKLSTS
+28 
-41 QMRQNGLTAFEA
+41 MRQNGLTAFEA

-61 NEISEGVTFQGV
+61 NEISEGATFQGV
-73 PGHARYGSSKEGEL
+73 PRHPRYGASKEEEL

-100 VGKKTIT
+100 VGKKVIT

-112 YAAGRKR
+112 YTPGRKK
-119 TPTTKATTNTPTTS
+119 TTTTTTTN
-133 TTTSNNTNNN
+133 NNTNNN
-143 NNMKEQNTTTTNTN
+143 NNNNNNMEEQNTTAATA
-157 SNNVNNA
+157 SNNVNSA

-176 QEEGYQRGKSEAA
+176 QEEGYQRGKKETA
-189 AEVEELKKQLD
+189 AEVESLKKQIE
-200 EAKNAGTGSIINVV
+200 EAKKVGTGSVINVV
-214 VDGKKT
+214 VNGKKT
-220 TTKTESVLDPNF
+220 TTKTEQVLDPNF
-232 ENILHLVA
+232 ANILKLVA
-240 AHENIYLYGPAG
+240 AHENVYLYGPAG

-273 NTLVTKFDISGYKNA
+273 NTLVTKFDVSGYKNA

-296 FYKAWKNGGLFFAD
+296 FYKAWKNGGLFYAD
-310 ELDNSTAE
+310 ELDNGTAE
-318 AIIALNAAL
+318 AIITLNAAL

-333 FLNSGEKVAKN
+333 FPNSGEKVAKN

-391 SICGGHLDI
+391 SICNGHLDI

-407 RSVTKS
+407 RSVTNS

-429 KFYDMDTNFVLDSFI
+429 KFYDMSTKFVLDSFI
-444 FKGLSVDDIREIAAA
+444 FKGLAVDDIREMAAA
-459 LSSENKYMKEIKKY
+459 LSSENKYTKEIKKY

>member
-1 MGRTALNSHIKTP
+1 
-14 ASRGGWS
+14 
-21 PPQARIT
+21 
-28 INKINNMEKLSTS
+28 
-41 QMRQNGLTAFEA
+41 MRQNGLTAFEA
-53 ELVNYILT
+53 ELVNYILA
-61 NEISEGVTFQGV
+61 NEITEGTTFRGV
-73 PGHARYGSSKEGEL
+73 PGHPRYGASKEEEL

-100 VGKKTIT
+100 VGKKVIT

-112 YAAGRKR
+112 YTAGRKR
-119 TPTTKATTNTPTTS
+119 AATTKAATSTPTTS
-133 TTTSNNTNNN
+133 TTNNNTNNN
-143 NNMKEQNTTTTNTN
+143 SNNMEDQNTTAATAN
-157 SNNVNNA
+157 NNVNNA

-176 QEEGYQRGKSEAA
+176 QEEGYQRGKKEAA
-189 AEVEELKKQLD
+189 AEIDSLKKQIE
-200 EAKNAGTGSIINVV
+200 EAKNAGTGSVINVV

-220 TTKTESVLDPNF
+220 TTKTEQVLDPNF
-232 ENILHLVA
+232 ANILKLVA
-240 AHENIYLYGPAG
+240 AHENVYLYGPAG

-263 DALGVDFYYQ
+263 EALGVEFYYQ
-273 NTLVTKFDISGYKNA
+273 NTLVTKFDVSGYKNA
-288 QGEYEETP
+288 QGEYEETA

-333 FLNSGEKVAKN
+333 FPNSSEKVAKH
-344 PNFYCIAAG
+344 PDFYCIAAG

-382 IDYNKKVEE
+382 IDYNKKIEE

-429 KFYDMDTNFVLDSFI
+429 KFYDMNIKFILDSYI
-444 FKGLSVDDIREIAAA
+444 FKGISKDDIREIAAA
-459 LSSENKYMKEIKKY
+459 LSSKNKYTDEIKKY

>member
-1 MGRTALNSHIKTP
+1 
-14 ASRGGWS
+14 
-21 PPQARIT
+21 
-28 INKINNMEKLSTS
+28 
-41 QMRQNGLTAFEA
+41 MRQNGLTAFEA

-61 NEISEGVTFQGV
+61 NEISEGATFQGV
-73 PGHARYGSSKEGEL
+73 PGHPRYGASKEEEL
-87 VVVFNSETLSVER
+87 VVVFNSEILSVER
-100 VGKKTIT
+100 VGKKIVT

-112 YAAGRKR
+112 YTPGQKR
-119 TPTTKATTNTPTTS
+119 TTTGTTS
-133 TTTSNNTNNN
+133 TTSNNTNNN
-143 NNMKEQNTTTTNTN
+143 NNMEEQNTTTAATTNTN
-157 SNNVNNA
+157 NNNVNNA
-164 ALNFMSQMFAQQ
+164 ALNFMQQMFAQQ
-176 QEEGYQRGKSEAA
+176 QEEGYQRGKAEAA
-189 AEVEELKKQLD
+189 AEVENLKKQIE
-200 EAKNAGTGSIINVV
+200 EAKKVGTGSIINVV

-240 AHENIYLYGPAG
+240 AHENVYLYGPAG

-263 DALGVDFYYQ
+263 DALGVNFYYQ
-273 NTLVTKFDISGYKNA
+273 NTLVTKFDVSGYKNA

-333 FLNSGEKVAKN
+333 FPNSGEKVAKN

-429 KFYDMDTNFVLDSFI
+429 KFYDTDTKFVLDSFI

-459 LSSENKYMKEIKKY
+459 LSTENKYTEEIMKY

>member
-1 MGRTALNSHIKTP
+1 
-14 ASRGGWS
+14 
-21 PPQARIT
+21 
-28 INKINNMEKLSTS
+28 
-41 QMRQNGLTAFEA
+41 MRQNGLTAFEA

-61 NEISEGVTFQGV
+61 NEISEGTTFHGV
-73 PGHARYGSSKEGEL
+73 PGHPRYGASKEEEL

-100 VGKKTIT
+100 VGKKVIT
-107 INFAD
+107 INFED
-112 YAAGRKR
+112 YTAGRKR
-119 TPTTKATTNTPTTS
+119 VATN

-143 NNMKEQNTTTTNTN
+143 NNNNNNNMEEQNTATAATAN
-157 SNNVNNA
+157 NNVNNNVNSA

-176 QEEGYQRGKSEAA
+176 QEEGYQRGKAEAA
-189 AEVEELKKQLD
+189 AEVDSLKKQLD
-200 EAKNAGTGSIINVV
+200 EAKNAGTGSVINVV

-220 TTKTESVLDPNF
+220 TTKTESILDPNF

-240 AHENIYLYGPAG
+240 AHENVYLYGPAG

-263 DALGVDFYYQ
+263 EALGVEFYYQ
-273 NTLVTKFDISGYKNA
+273 NTLVTKFDVSGYKNA
-288 QGEYEETP
+288 QGEFEETP

-333 FLNSGEKVAKN
+333 FPNSGEKVAKH
-344 PNFYCIAAG
+344 PDFYCIAAG

-376 RFAFIE
+376 RFAFVE
-382 IDYNKKVEE
+382 IDYNKKIEE

-429 KFYDMDTNFVLDSFI
+429 KFYDMDTKFVLDSFI
-444 FKGLSVDDIREIAAA
+444 FKGLAVDDIREIAAA
-459 LSSENKYMKEIKKY
+459 LSSKNKYTEEIKKY

>member
-1 MGRTALNSHIKTP
+1 
-14 ASRGGWS
+14 
-21 PPQARIT
+21 
-28 INKINNMEKLSTS
+28 MEKLSTS

-61 NEISEGVTFQGV
+61 NEISEGATFQGV
-73 PGHARYGSSKEGEL
+73 PGHARYGSSKEEEL

-119 TPTTKATTNTPTTS
+119 MPTTKATNTPTTS
-133 TTTSNNTNNN
+133 TTTNNNTNNIN
-143 NNMKEQNTTTTNTN
+143 NVEEQNTTAAATANN
-157 SNNVNNA
+157 NNVNNA
-164 ALNFMSQMFAQQ
+164 ALNFMQQMFAQQ
-176 QEEGYQRGKSEAA
+176 QEEGYQRGKTEAA
-189 AEVEELKKQLD
+189 AEVESLKKQLD

-220 TTKTESVLDPNF
+220 TTKTQGVLDPNF

-263 DALGVDFYYQ
+263 EALGVEFYYQ
-273 NTLVTKFDISGYKNA
+273 NTLVTKFDVSGYKNA

-333 FLNSGEKVAKN
+333 FPNSGEKVAKN

-429 KFYDMDTNFVLDSFI
+429 KFYEMNTKFVLDSFI

-459 LSSENKYMKEIKKY
+459 MSSNNKYTKEIKKY

>member
-1 MGRTALNSHIKTP
+1 
-14 ASRGGWS
+14 
-21 PPQARIT
+21 
-28 INKINNMEKLSTS
+28 
-41 QMRQNGLTAFEA
+41 MRQNGLTAFEA

-61 NEISEGVTFQGV
+61 NEISEGTTFHGV
-73 PGHARYGSSKEGEL
+73 PGHARYGASKEEEL

-100 VGKKTIT
+100 VGKKVIT

-112 YAAGRKR
+112 YTQGLKRAA
-119 TPTTKATTNTPTTS
+119 TNTTT

-143 NNMKEQNTTTTNTN
+143 NNNNMEEQNTTTTAATTNNNNT
-157 SNNVNNA
+157 
-164 ALNFMSQMFAQQ
+164 ALNFMQQMFAQQ
-176 QEEGYQRGKSEAA
+176 QEEGYQRAKAESA
-189 AEVEELKKQLD
+189 AEIENLKKQIE
-200 EAKNAGTGSIINVV
+200 EAKKVGTGSVINVV

-220 TTKTESVLDPNF
+220 TTKTEHVLDPNF
-232 ENILHLVA
+232 ENILKLVA
-240 AHENIYLYGPAG
+240 AHENVYLYGPAG

-263 DALGVDFYYQ
+263 EALGVEFYYQ
-273 NTLVTKFDISGYKNA
+273 NTLVTKFDVSGYKNA

-333 FLNSGEKVAKN
+333 FPNSGEKVAKN

-429 KFYDMDTNFVLDSFI
+429 KFYDMSTKFVLDSFI
-444 FKGLSVDDIREIAAA
+444 FKGLALDDIREIAAA

>member
-1 MGRTALNSHIKTP
+1 
-14 ASRGGWS
+14 
-21 PPQARIT
+21 
-28 INKINNMEKLSTS
+28 MEKLSTS

-61 NEISEGVTFQGV
+61 NEISEGTTFHGV
-73 PGHARYGSSKEGEL
+73 PGHARYGASEEEEY
-87 VVVFNSETLSVER
+87 VVVFNSESLSVER
-100 VGKKTIT
+100 VGKKVIT

-112 YAAGRKR
+112 YTQGRK
-119 TPTTKATTNTPTTS
+119 KASTNTTTS
-133 TTTSNNTNNN
+133 TTNNNTNNN
-143 NNMKEQNTTTTNTN
+143 NNMEEQNTTAAATVN
-157 SNNVNNA
+157 NNVNNNVNSA
-164 ALNFMSQMFAQQ
+164 ALNFMQQMFAQQ
-176 QEEGYQRGKSEAA
+176 QEEGYQRAKAESA
-189 AEVEELKKQLD
+189 AEVESLKKQLD

-220 TTKTESVLDPNF
+220 TTKTEQVLDPNF
-232 ENILHLVA
+232 ANILKLVA
-240 AHENIYLYGPAG
+240 AHENVYLYGPAG

-263 DALGVDFYYQ
+263 EALGVEFYYQ
-273 NTLVTKFDISGYKNA
+273 NTLVTKFDVSGYKNA

-333 FLNSGEKVAKN
+333 FPNSGEKVAKH
-344 PNFYCIAAG
+344 PDFYCIAAG

-382 IDYNKKVEE
+382 IGYNAKIEE

-407 RSVTKS
+407 RSVAKS

-429 KFYDMDTNFVLDSFI
+429 KFYDMSTKFVLDSFI
-444 FKGLSVDDIREIAAA
+444 FKGLAVDDIREIAAA
-459 LSSENKYMKEIKKY
+459 LSSENKYTKEIKKY

>member
-1 MGRTALNSHIKTP
+1 
-14 ASRGGWS
+14 
-21 PPQARIT
+21 
-28 INKINNMEKLSTS
+28 MEKLSTS

-53 ELVNYILT
+53 ELVNYILA
-61 NEISEGVTFQGV
+61 NEITEGTTFHGV
-73 PGHARYGSSKEGEL
+73 PGHPRYGASKEEEL

-100 VGKKTIT
+100 VGKKVIT

-112 YAAGRKR
+112 YAQGRKR
-119 TPTTKATTNTPTTS
+119 ATTTKATTSTPTTS
-133 TTTSNNTNNN
+133 TTSNNTNNN
-143 NNMKEQNTTTTNTN
+143 NNMEDQNTATATTAATANT
-157 SNNVNNA
+157 NNVNSA

-176 QEEGYQRGKSEAA
+176 QEEGYQRGKAEAA
-189 AEVEELKKQLD
+189 AEVDSLKKQLE

-220 TTKTESVLDPNF
+220 TTKTGQVLDPNF

-240 AHENIYLYGPAG
+240 AHENVYLYGPAG

-263 DALGVDFYYQ
+263 EALGVEFYYQ
-273 NTLVTKFDISGYKNA
+273 NTLVTKFDVSGYKNA
-288 QGEYEETP
+288 QGEFEETP

-333 FLNSGEKVAKN
+333 FPNSSEKVAKH
-344 PNFYCIAAG
+344 PDFYCIAAG

-382 IDYNKKVEE
+382 IGYNKKVEE

-429 KFYDMDTNFVLDSFI
+429 KFYDMSTKFVLDSFI
-444 FKGLSVDDIREIAAA
+444 FKGIAKDDIREIAAA
-459 LSSENKYMKEIKKY
+459 LSSKNKYTEEIKKY

>member
-1 MGRTALNSHIKTP
+1 
-14 ASRGGWS
+14 
-21 PPQARIT
+21 
-28 INKINNMEKLSTS
+28 
-41 QMRQNGLTAFEA
+41 MRQNGLTAFEA

-61 NEISEGVTFQGV
+61 NEISEGTTFHGV
-73 PGHARYGSSKEGEL
+73 PGHPRYSASKEEER
-87 VVVFNSETLSVER
+87 VVTFNSEALTVER

-112 YAAGRKR
+112 YTAGRKR
-119 TPTTKATTNTPTTS
+119 AATTKA
-133 TTTSNNTNNN
+133 TTSNNTNNN
-143 NNMKEQNTTTTNTN
+143 SNNMEEQNTTTAATTNTN
-157 SNNVNNA
+157 NNVNNA
-164 ALNFMSQMFAQQ
+164 ALNFMQQMFAQL
-176 QEEGYQRGKSEAA
+176 QEEGCQRGKAEAA
-189 AEVEELKKQLD
+189 AEIDRLKKQIE
-200 EAKNAGTGSIINVV
+200 EAKKVGTGSVINVV

-240 AHENIYLYGPAG
+240 AHENVYLYGPAG

-273 NTLVTKFDISGYKNA
+273 NTLITKFDVSGYKNA

-333 FLNSGEKVAKN
+333 FPNSGEKVAKN

-429 KFYDMDTNFVLDSFI
+429 KFYDMDTKFVLDSFI

-459 LSSENKYMKEIKKY
+459 LSTTNKYTKEIKKY

>member
-1 MGRTALNSHIKTP
+1 
-14 ASRGGWS
+14 
-21 PPQARIT
+21 
-28 INKINNMEKLSTS
+28 
-41 QMRQNGLTAFEA
+41 MRQNGLTAFEA

-61 NEISEGVTFQGV
+61 NEISEGATFQGV
-73 PGHARYGSSKEGEL
+73 PGHPRYGSSKEEEL
-87 VVVFNSETLSVER
+87 VVVFNSEILSVER

-107 INFAD
+107 VNFAD

-119 TPTTKATTNTPTTS
+119 TPTTKATTNTPHS
-133 TTTSNNTNNN
+133 KNNNTNNN
-143 NNMKEQNTTTTNTN
+143 NNMEEQNTTTTNTN
-157 SNNVNNA
+157 NNNVNSA

-220 TTKTESVLDPNF
+220 TTKMQSVLDPNF

-240 AHENIYLYGPAG
+240 AHENVYLYGPAG

-263 DALGVDFYYQ
+263 EALGVEFFYQ

-333 FLNSGEKVAKN
+333 FPNGSEKVAKH
-344 PNFYCIAAG
+344 PDFYCIAAG

-382 IDYNKKVEE
+382 IDYNKEVEE

-400 LEFVRDL
+400 LDFVRDL
-407 RSVTKS
+407 RSVAKS

-424 ISRLA
+424 VSRLA
-429 KFYDMDTNFVLDSFI
+429 KFYDMDTKFVLNSFI

>member
-1 MGRTALNSHIKTP
+1 
-14 ASRGGWS
+14 
-21 PPQARIT
+21 
-28 INKINNMEKLSTS
+28 MEKLSIS

-61 NEISEGVTFQGV
+61 NEISEGTTFRGV
-73 PGHARYGSSKEGEL
+73 PGHARYGASKEEEL

-100 VGKKTIT
+100 VGKKVIT

-112 YAAGRKR
+112 YTPGRRKN
-119 TPTTKATTNTPTTS
+119 TT

-143 NNMKEQNTTTTNTN
+143 NNNNNIEKQTTTTTNTN
-157 SNNVNNA
+157 NNNGLDV
-164 ALNFMSQMFAQQ
+164 LNSLFAQQ
-176 QEEGYQRGKSEAA
+176 QEEGYQRGKTEAA
-189 AEVEELKKQLD
+189 AEVESLKKQLD
-200 EAKNAGTGSIINVV
+200 EAKKVGTGSVINVV

-220 TTKTESVLDPNF
+220 TTKTEQILDPNF
-232 ENILHLVA
+232 ENILKLVA
-240 AHENIYLYGPAG
+240 AHENVYLYGPAG

-263 DALGVDFYYQ
+263 EALGVEFYYQ
-273 NTLVTKFDISGYKNA
+273 NTLVTKFDVSGYKNA

-333 FLNSGEKVAKN
+333 FPNSGEKVAKH
-344 PNFYCIAAG
+344 PDFYCIAAG

-407 RSVTKS
+407 RSVAKS

-429 KFYDMDTNFVLDSFI
+429 KFYDMSTKFVLDSFI
-444 FKGLSVDDIREIAAA
+444 FKGLALDDIREIAAA
-459 LSSENKYMKEIKKY
+459 LSSENKYTKEIKKY

>member
-1 MGRTALNSHIKTP
+1 
-14 ASRGGWS
+14 
-21 PPQARIT
+21 
-28 INKINNMEKLSTS
+28 MEKLSTS

-61 NEISEGVTFQGV
+61 NEISEGTTFHGV
-73 PGHARYGSSKEGEL
+73 PGHPRYGASKEEEL
-87 VVVFNSETLSVER
+87 VVVFNSEALSVER
-100 VGKKTIT
+100 VGKKVIT

-112 YAAGRKR
+112 YTQGRKR
-119 TPTTKATTNTPTTS
+119 AATNTTA
-133 TTTSNNTNNN
+133 TSNNTNTNNN
-143 NNMKEQNTTTTNTN
+143 NNNNNMEDQNTTTTAAAAAATANT
-157 SNNVNNA
+157 NNVNNNVNSA
-164 ALNFMSQMFAQQ
+164 ALNFMQQMFAQQ
-176 QEEGYQRGKSEAA
+176 QEEGYQRGKAEAA
-189 AEVEELKKQLD
+189 AEVESLKKQLD

-220 TTKTESVLDPNF
+220 TTKTEQVLDPNF

-240 AHENIYLYGPAG
+240 AHENVYLYGPAG

-263 DALGVDFYYQ
+263 EALGVEFYYQ
-273 NTLVTKFDISGYKNA
+273 NTLVTKFDVSGYKNA
-288 QGEYEETP
+288 QGEFEETP

-333 FLNSGEKVAKN
+333 FPNSGEKVAKH
-344 PNFYCIAAG
+344 PDFYCIAAG

-382 IDYNKKVEE
+382 IDYNAKVEE

-429 KFYDMDTNFVLDSFI
+429 KFYDLNTKFVLDSFI
-444 FKGLSVDDIREIAAA
+444 FKGLAVDDIREIAAA
-459 LSSENKYMKEIKKY
+459 LSSKNKYTEEIKKY